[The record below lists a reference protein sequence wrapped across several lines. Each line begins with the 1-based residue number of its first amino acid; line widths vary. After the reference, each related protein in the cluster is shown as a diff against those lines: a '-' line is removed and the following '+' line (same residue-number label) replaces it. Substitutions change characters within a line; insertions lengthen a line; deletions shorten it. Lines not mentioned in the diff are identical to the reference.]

1 MSQWI
6 DDELIDLNLGDKRLD
21 ERAKVLLERFMAN
34 PQASINA
41 ACHGWSE
48 TLAAY
53 RFFDNDKVRED
64 KILEPHRL
72 ATIRRMAQHPV
83 TLVVQDTT
91 ELDLTGIEI
100 QGDGPL
106 SYEYRTGFLD
116 HSLVAFTPE
125 GLCLGV
131 LDAHIWARSDE
142 PQLPWKQRKH
152 DPLETKES
160 FRWVQTYR
168 QACAISGE
176 ALPTKVV
183 MVADSEADIYEM
195 FLEAEKS
202 PKFCRADYVIR
213 LCENRAL
220 PEPDEQAGAEAFH
233 KLFDAI
239 AGAPVLARRKLKLSR
254 TPKRRARTAKVE
266 IRAKSLTLKP
276 PFRRGQRLASV
287 TLQVIQIREVNPP
300 PDAEPIAW
308 LLATSLP
315 ITTLAEVER
324 VIDYYICRWQI
335 EVYYRVLKTGCK
347 VEDIQLE
354 TADRFKPCLMLY
366 KIVAWRVLYATM
378 LGRECPTLACDV
390 IFVEHEWKSVWTI
403 TTDTGPPESAP
414 SLQEFLILLAKL
426 GGYNNRQQDGPP
438 GPQAIWS
445 GMRRMHD
452 FALAW
457 TKFGPGVRTYV

>member
-6 DDELIDLNLGDKRLD
+6 DDELVDLNLGDKRLD
-21 ERAKVLLERFMAN
+21 ERARVLLERFMAN

-64 KILEPHRL
+64 KILEPHRR

-91 ELDLTGIEI
+91 ELDFTGIEI

-106 SYEYRTGFLD
+106 SYEHRTGFLD
-116 HSLVAFTPE
+116 HGLVAFTPE

-152 DPLETKES
+152 APIETKES
-160 FRWVQTYR
+160 FRWVQMYR
-168 QACAISGE
+168 QACAISEE

-195 FLEAEKS
+195 FVEAERI
-202 PKFCRADYVIR
+202 PKFCRAEYVIR

-220 PEPDEQAGAEAFH
+220 PEPDQQAGAEAFH

-266 IRAKSLTLKP
+266 IRAKSITLKP
-276 PFRRGQRLASV
+276 PFRRGQCLPNV
-287 TLQVIQIREVNPP
+287 TLPVILIREVNPP
-300 PDAEPIAW
+300 PDEEPIAW

-354 TADRFKPCLMLY
+354 TADRLKPCLMLY

-390 IFVEHEWKSVWTI
+390 IFAEHEWKSVWTI
-403 TTDTGPPESAP
+403 TTDTRPPESAP
-414 SLQEFLILLAKL
+414 SLQEFLTLLATL

-438 GPQAIWS
+438 GPQAVWS

-457 TKFGPGVRTYV
+457 TKFGPGGRTYV

>member
-1 MSQWI
+1 MSEWI
-6 DDELIDLNLGDKRLD
+6 DEELVDLNLGDKRLD
-21 ERAKVLLERFMAN
+21 QRAKVLLERFMAN
-34 PQASINA
+34 PPASINA

-64 KILEPHRL
+64 KILEPHRR

-91 ELDLTGIEI
+91 ELDFTGTEIE
-100 QGDGPL
+100 GDGPL

-116 HSLVAFTPE
+116 HNLVAFTPE

-131 LDAHIWARSDE
+131 LDAQIWARGDQ
-142 PQLPWKQRKH
+142 PQAPWKQRKFE
-152 DPLETKES
+152 PIETKES
-160 FRWVQTYR
+160 FRWVQMYR
-168 QACAISGE
+168 EACKIREE
-176 ALPTKVV
+176 ALPTQVV

-195 FLEAEKS
+195 FVEAEKS
-202 PKFCRADYVIR
+202 PQFCRADYVIR
-213 LCENRAL
+213 LRENRSL
-220 PEPDEQAGAEAFH
+220 PEANPQAGAEAFH

-239 AGAPVLARRKLKLSR
+239 ASAPVLVRRKLKLSR

-266 IRAKSLTLKP
+266 ICAKSITLKP
-276 PFRRGQRLASV
+276 PFRRGRRLASV
-287 TLQVIQIREVNPP
+287 TLNVILIREINAP
-300 PDAEPIAW
+300 PDEEPIRW

-315 ITTLAEVER
+315 IATLTEVER
-324 VIDYYICRWQI
+324 VIHYYICRWQI

-354 TADRFKPCLMLY
+354 TADRLKRCLMLY

-378 LGRECPTLACDV
+378 LGRECPTLGCDV

-403 TTDTGPPESAP
+403 TTDSHPPDSAP
-414 SLQEFLILLAKL
+414 PLQEFLILLAKL
-426 GGYNNRQQDGPP
+426 GGYNNRKQDGPP

-457 TKFGPGVRTYV
+457 TKFGPDARTYV

>member
-6 DDELIDLNLGDKRLD
+6 ENELIDLNLGDKRLD
-21 ERAKVLLERFMAN
+21 ERAKVLLERFAAN

-53 RFFDNDKVRED
+53 RFFDNDKVCEG
-64 KILEPHRL
+64 KILEPHRR
-72 ATIRRMAQHPV
+72 ATIRRMAEHPV

-91 ELDLTGIEI
+91 ELDFTGTEIE
-100 QGDGPL
+100 GDGPL

-116 HSLVAFTPE
+116 HNLVAFTPE

-131 LDAHIWARSDE
+131 LDSQIWARSDQ
-142 PQLPWKQRKH
+142 PQAPWKERKFK
-152 DPLETKES
+152 PIETKES
-160 FRWVQTYR
+160 FRWVEMYR
-168 QACAISGE
+168 RACKIREE

-195 FLEAEKS
+195 FVEADKS
-202 PKFCRADYVIR
+202 PKFCRAEYVIR
-213 LCENRAL
+213 LSENRAL
-220 PEPDEQAGAEAFH
+220 PEPDCKAGTEAFH

-239 AGAPVLARRKLKLSR
+239 ASAPVLARRKLKLSR

-266 IRAKSLTLKP
+266 IRAKSITLKP
-276 PFRRGQRLASV
+276 PYRRGERLVPV
-287 TLQVIQIREVNPP
+287 TLNVILIREVNARPGE
-300 PDAEPIAW
+300 EPIFW
-308 LLATSLP
+308 LLASSLP
-315 ITTLAEVER
+315 IATRDEVER

-335 EVYYRVLKTGCK
+335 EVYYRVLKAGCK
-347 VEDIQLE
+347 IEEIQLE
-354 TADRFKPCLMLY
+354 TAERLKPCLMLY

-390 IFVEHEWKSVWTI
+390 VFVEHEWKSVWTI
-403 TTDTGPPESAP
+403 ATDLPLPQSAP
-414 SLQEFLILLAKL
+414 QLREFLVLLATL
-426 GGYNNRQQDGPP
+426 GGYNNRPQDGPP

-457 TKFGPGVRTYV
+457 TKFGPDTKTYV

>member
-1 MSQWI
+1 MSHWI
-6 DDELIDLNLGDKRLD
+6 DEELIDLNLGDKRLD
-21 ERAKVLLERFMAN
+21 QRAKVLLERFTAN

-41 ACHGWSE
+41 ACQGWSE

-64 KILEPHRL
+64 KILEPHRR

-91 ELDLTGIEI
+91 ELDFTGTGI

-106 SYEYRTGFLD
+106 SYECRTGFLD

-131 LDAHIWARSDE
+131 LDAQVWARSNE
-142 PQLPWKQRKH
+142 PQFPWKQRKH
-152 DPLETKES
+152 DPIETKES
-160 FRWVQTYR
+160 FRWVQMYR
-168 QACAISGE
+168 QACTLSEE

-183 MVADSEADIYEM
+183 MIADSEADIYEM
-195 FLEAEKS
+195 FVEAEKS
-202 PKFCRADYVIR
+202 PKFCRAEYVIR

-220 PEPDEQAGAEAFH
+220 PEPDKQAGAEAFH

-239 AGAPVLARRKLKLSR
+239 VGAPVLARRKWKLSR
-254 TPKRRARTAKVE
+254 TPKRRARTAKME
-266 IRAKSLTLKP
+266 IRAKSITLKP
-276 PFRRGQRLASV
+276 PFRKGPRLPSA
-287 TLQVIQIREVNPP
+287 TLNVILVQEI
-300 PDAEPIAW
+300 DAPQDQEPIRW

-315 ITTLAEVER
+315 IANISEVER
-324 VIDYYICRWQI
+324 GIDYYICRWQI

-354 TADRFKPCLMLY
+354 TATRLKPCLMLY

-378 LGRECPTLACDV
+378 LGRQCPALACDV
-390 IFVEHEWKSVWTI
+390 IFIEHEWKPVWTI
-403 TTDTGPPESAP
+403 TTDSRPPESAP
-414 SLQEFLILLAKL
+414 SLQEFLILLARL

-438 GPQAIWS
+438 GPQAIWT

-457 TKFGPGVRTYV
+457 TKFGPGAGAYV

>member
-6 DDELIDLNLGDKRLD
+6 DDELIELNLGDKRLD

-41 ACHGWSE
+41 ACHGWAE

-53 RFFDNDKVRED
+53 RFFDNDKVHED

-152 DPLETKES
+152 APLETKES
-160 FRWVQTYR
+160 FRWVQMYR
-168 QACAISGE
+168 QACAISEE

-195 FLEAEKS
+195 FVEAQNS
-202 PKFCRADYVIR
+202 PKFCRAEYVIR

-220 PEPDEQAGAEAFH
+220 PEPDQQAGAEAFH

-239 AGAPVLARRKLKLSR
+239 AGVPVLARRKLKLSR

-266 IRAKSLTLKP
+266 IRAKSITLKS
-276 PFRRGQRLASV
+276 PFRRGQCLANV

-324 VIDYYICRWQI
+324 VIDYYIGRWQI

-390 IFVEHEWKSVWTI
+390 IFGEHEWKSVWTI

-414 SLQEFLILLAKL
+414 ALQEFLALLAKL
-426 GGYNNRQQDGPP
+426 GGYNNRKQDGPP

-457 TKFGPGVRTYV
+457 TKFGPATRTYV

>member
-6 DDELIDLNLGDKRLD
+6 DDELFDLNLGDRRLD
-21 ERAKVLLERFMAN
+21 ERAKALLERFMAN

-64 KILEPHRL
+64 KILEPHRQ
-72 ATIRRMAQHPV
+72 ATIRRMAQYPV

-91 ELDLTGIEI
+91 ELDFTGIEI

-106 SYEYRTGFLD
+106 SYEHRTGFLD

-131 LDAHIWARSDE
+131 LDAQIWARSDE

-152 DPLETKES
+152 DPIETKES
-160 FRWVQTYR
+160 FRWVQMYR
-168 QACAISGE
+168 QACAISEE

-195 FLEAEKS
+195 FVEAEKS
-202 PKFCRADYVIR
+202 PKFCRAEYVIR

-220 PEPDEQAGAEAFH
+220 PEPDQQAGAEAFH

-239 AGAPVLARRKLKLSR
+239 ADAPVLARRKLKLSR

-266 IRAKSLTLKP
+266 IRAKSITLKP
-276 PFRRGQRLASV
+276 PFRRGQHLAHV
-287 TLQVIQIREVNPP
+287 TLNVILIREINPP
-300 PDAEPIAW
+300 PDEEPIAW

-315 ITTLAEVER
+315 IITLAEVER

-354 TADRFKPCLMLY
+354 TADRLKPCLMLY

-403 TTDTGPPESAP
+403 TTDTLPPETAP
-414 SLQEFLILLAKL
+414 PLQEFLILLAKL

>member
-6 DDELIDLNLGDKRLD
+6 DDELVGLNLGDKRLE
-21 ERAKVLLERFMAN
+21 ERAKVLLERFAAN

-53 RFFDNDKVRED
+53 RRMVARRWGS
-64 KILEPHRL
+64 KIFSSRTLSL
-72 ATIRRMAQHPV
+72 SKMAEHPV
-83 TLVVQDTT
+83 TVVVQDTT
-91 ELDLTGIEI
+91 ELDFTGTEI

-106 SYEYRTGFLD
+106 NYEYRTGFLD

-131 LDAHIWARSDE
+131 LDAQIWARSNE

-152 DPLETKES
+152 DPIETKES
-160 FRWVQTYR
+160 FRWVQMYR
-168 QACAISGE
+168 EACTLSEE

-195 FLEAEKS
+195 FVEAEKS
-202 PKFCRADYVIR
+202 PRFCRAEYVIR

-220 PEPDEQAGAEAFH
+220 PEPDKQAGAEAFH

-239 AGAPVLARRKLKLSR
+239 ATAPVVTRRKLKLSR

-266 IRAKSLTLKP
+266 IRAKSITLKA
-276 PFRRGQRLASV
+276 PFRRGQRLAEV
-287 TLQVIQIREVNPP
+287 TLNVILIQEAHAPP
-300 PDAEPIAW
+300 GQEPLRW

-315 ITTLAEVER
+315 IDNLEEIER

-335 EVYYRVLKTGCK
+335 EVYYRVFKTGCK
-347 VEDIQLE
+347 IEDIQLE
-354 TADRFKPCLMLY
+354 TADRLKPCLMFY

-378 LGRECPTLACDV
+378 LGRDCPTLSCDV

-403 TTDTGPPESAP
+403 ATDSRPPELAP
-414 SLQEFLILLAKL
+414 PLEKFLTLLATL
-426 GGYNNRQQDGPP
+426 GGYNNRQSDGPP
-438 GPQAIWS
+438 GPQAIWN

-457 TKFGPGVRTYV
+457 GKFGPGATTYV

>member
-6 DDELIDLNLGDKRLD
+6 DDELVDLNLGDKRLD
-21 ERAKVLLERFMAN
+21 ERAKVLLKRFTAN

-53 RFFDNDKVRED
+53 RFFDNDKVHED
-64 KILEPHRL
+64 KILEAHRR

-91 ELDLTGIEI
+91 ELDFTGTEI

-131 LDAHIWARSDE
+131 LDAQIWARSDE

-152 DPLETKES
+152 DPIETKES
-160 FRWVQTYR
+160 FRWVQMYR
-168 QACAISGE
+168 RACTLREE

-195 FLEAEKS
+195 FLEAQKS
-202 PKFCRADYVIR
+202 PKFCRAEYVIR

-220 PEPDEQAGAEAFH
+220 PEADKQAGAEAFH

-239 AGAPVLARRKLKLSR
+239 ATAPVVARRKLKLSR

-266 IRAKSLTLKP
+266 IRATSITLKP
-276 PFRRGQRLASV
+276 PFRRGQRLANV
-287 TLQVIQIREVNPP
+287 TLNVILIREVNAPQNE
-300 PDAEPIAW
+300 EPIAW
-308 LLATSLP
+308 LLATSLSISTP
-315 ITTLAEVER
+315 AEVER

-335 EVYYRVLKTGCK
+335 EVYYRVLKTGCR

-354 TADRFKPCLMLY
+354 TADRLKPCLMLY

-378 LGRECPTLACDV
+378 LGRQCPMLPCDV

-403 TTDTGPPESAP
+403 ATDSRPPKSAP
-414 SLQEFLILLAKL
+414 PIQEFLKLLAKL
-426 GGYNNRQQDGPP
+426 GGYNNRDQDGPP

-457 TKFGPGVRTYV
+457 TKFGPGAATYV

>member
-1 MSQWI
+1 MRQWI
-6 DDELIDLNLGDKRLD
+6 EDEFVDLNLGDKRLE
-21 ERAKVLLERFMAN
+21 ERAKVLLERFTAN
-34 PQASINA
+34 PQASINS

-53 RFFDNDKVRED
+53 RFFDNEKVCEE

-72 ATIRRMAQHPV
+72 ATLRRMAEHPV

-91 ELDLTGIEI
+91 ELDFTGTEI
-100 QGDGPL
+100 QGAGPL

-116 HSLVAFTPE
+116 HSLMAFTPE

-131 LDAHIWARSDE
+131 LEAQLWARGPE
-142 PQLPWKQRKH
+142 PKAPWKERKH
-152 DPLETKES
+152 DPIESKES
-160 FRWVQTYR
+160 FRWVQMYR
-168 QACAISGE
+168 QTCALREE
-176 ALPTKVV
+176 ALPSQVV

-195 FLEAEKS
+195 FLEAQKS
-202 PKFCRADYVIR
+202 PKFCRAEYVIR

-220 PEPDEQAGAEAFH
+220 PAPDKEAGPEAFH

-239 AGAPVLARRKLKLSR
+239 ATARVIGRRKLKLSR
-254 TPKRRARTAKVE
+254 TPKRKARTAKIE
-266 IRAKSLTLKP
+266 IRAKSITLKP
-276 PFRRGQRLASV
+276 PYRRGRRLAEV
-287 TLQVIQIREVNPP
+287 TLNVVLVEEVNAPH
-300 PDAEPIAW
+300 DQEPIRW

-315 ITTLAEVER
+315 TDTLANVER

-335 EVYYRVLKTGCK
+335 EVYFRVLKTGCK

-354 TADRFKPCLMLY
+354 KADRLKPCLMLY

-378 LGRECPTLACDV
+378 LGRECPTLSCDV

-403 TTDTGPPESAP
+403 TKESRPPGTAP
-414 SLQEFLILLAKL
+414 PLHEFLKLLAKL
-426 GGYNNRQQDGPP
+426 GGFNNRRLDGPP

-457 TKFGPGVRTYV
+457 TKFGPGAAIYV